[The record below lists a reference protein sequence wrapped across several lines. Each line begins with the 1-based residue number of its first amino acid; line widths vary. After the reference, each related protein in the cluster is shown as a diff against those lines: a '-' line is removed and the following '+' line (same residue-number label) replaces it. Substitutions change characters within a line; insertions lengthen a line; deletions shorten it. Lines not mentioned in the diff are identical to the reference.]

1 MSVRYVE
8 GNLPYPFYHG
18 VFRLVQ
24 ILLYWGFV
32 IMGGVTK
39 RDWGGGQVKF
49 YPYKKGGQNKLSHAE
64 VFGQNTFLGS
74 FFC

>member
-24 ILLYWGFV
+24 ILLYWGLA
-32 IMGGVTK
+32 IMGGGVTK
-39 RDWGGGQVKF
+39 RDGGGGKRSF
-49 YPYKKGGQNKLSHAE
+49 TPTKKGGRTS
-64 VFGQNTFLGS
+64 
-74 FFC
+74 